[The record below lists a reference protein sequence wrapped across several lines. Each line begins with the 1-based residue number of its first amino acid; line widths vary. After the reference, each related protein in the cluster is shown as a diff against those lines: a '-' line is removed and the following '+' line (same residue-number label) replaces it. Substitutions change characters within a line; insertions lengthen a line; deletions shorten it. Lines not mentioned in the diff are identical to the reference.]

1 MTTQRAMKTMKTVLF
16 VLGALAGIAHAQG
29 GRYVAMGSSYA
40 AGPGVGVHDQA
51 SRGCGRSMS
60 NYARTVAARH
70 GLDLV
75 DVSCSGATTGNILAR
90 GQHGFP
96 AQIEAVT
103 KEAQLVSILIGGN
116 DIEYVGNLFGLS
128 CRAEGKAA
136 CKVTD
141 EQEVARR
148 LAALP
153 DLLDR
158 IVDAV
163 RARAP
168 QARIVLVGYL
178 PAVPDS
184 GATCA
189 ALALAPDDARRMR
202 ETTVRLSR
210 VFDATAQR
218 KGIDL
223 VRAADIGAGHDA
235 CAAANYVTGLHPA
248 RVEGWPDAVAY
259 HPTQAGMDRVA
270 QEFDRILA
278 R

>member
-1 MTTQRAMKTMKTVLF
+1 MTTHRTMKTMKTVLF
-16 VLGALAGIAHAQG
+16 VLGALAGAAHAQG
-29 GRYVAMGSSYA
+29 GRYVALGSSYA

-60 NYARTVAARH
+60 NYARTVAGRH
-70 GLDLV
+70 GFDLV
-75 DVSCSGATTGNILAR
+75 DVSCSGATTENILAR

-96 AQIEAVT
+96 AQVEAVT
-103 KEAQLVSILIGGN
+103 KDAKLVSVLIGGN

-128 CRAEGKAA
+128 CRAEGKRA

-141 EQEVARR
+141 EADVARR

-153 DLLDR
+153 ATLDR
-158 IVDAV
+158 VVGAL

-168 QARIVLVGYL
+168 DARIVLVGYL
-178 PAVPDS
+178 PAVPAD

-189 ALALAPDDARRMR
+189 ALALAPADARRMR
-202 ETTVRLSR
+202 DTTARLSR
-210 VFDATAQR
+210 VFEEAAER
-218 KGIDL
+218 HRIDL
-223 VRAADIGAGHDA
+223 VRADAIGAGHDV
-235 CAAANYVTGLHPA
+235 CAATQYVTGLHPA
-248 RVEGWPDAVAY
+248 RVDGWPDAVAY

-270 QEFDRILA
+270 QEFERILA